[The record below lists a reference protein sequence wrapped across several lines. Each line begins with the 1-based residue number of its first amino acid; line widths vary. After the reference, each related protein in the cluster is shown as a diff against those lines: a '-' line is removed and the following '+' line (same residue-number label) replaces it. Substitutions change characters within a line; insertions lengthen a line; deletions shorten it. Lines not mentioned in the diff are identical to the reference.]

1 MSNKKQLQLH
11 NADLAM
17 ALDNINGA
25 ADGRGCK
32 ARHICVEKVQ
42 CPRI

>member
-17 ALDNINGA
+17 ALDNINGLPMA
-25 ADGRGCK
+25 EDVKHG
-32 ARHICVEKVQ
+32 ICVEKVQ